1 MSLSSFLEFWKNPV
15 PHAQQDPIKSIYN
28 AYVWAE
34 QDLRELKAK
43 GILFLVPGK
52 DSRGR
57 WMPVYDEGKIGDVA
71 ALSGEIE
78 QAEAKI
84 KSISNDIEEIY
95 SLAGG
100 PHQVDLQREHEQLI
114 RSVQLAESAAGAM
127 MRRAIN
133 ARGRTTQ
140 PLRPE
145 EFATRPE
152 IVEAYAKADLHKAES
167 APKIEEMA
175 GRLEKI
181 RAILEKY
188 A

>member
-15 PHAQQDPIKSIYN
+15 PHAQQDPVKSLYN
-28 AYVWAE
+28 AYVRTA
-34 QDLRELKAK
+34 QELAARKAK

-57 WMPVYDEGKIGDVA
+57 WIPVYDEGKINDVA

-78 QAEAKI
+78 QTAAKL
-84 KSISNDIEEIY
+84 KSISNDIEEVQT
-95 SLAGG
+95 LAGG
-100 PHQVDLQREHEQLI
+100 HYMLELQREHEQLI
-114 RSVQLAESAAGAM
+114 HSVQLAESVASAM